1 MQAGV
6 ALQPYILDPSIRVM
20 SADLF
25 AEFGA
30 NPPLNQQQSQ
40 PINTRKT
47 IPVASDF
54 SFSNDLAN
62 TPISATPSQQ
72 PPPIRNNQ
80 NFSSTSV
87 QASTV
92 EDNDDW
98 GDFEGGT
105 STEPAPAAKQDPF
118 AFTSPPVSQPPSN
131 AWNITST
138 TNDPFAFI
146 SQPSSQPVEQTWQRA
161 PIVKAKKSADPS
173 VLFDAEDDFDDDDD
187 DFGDFEGKQEG
198 KAPTAAHVASSSPL
212 ADLLGDMSISQSQ
225 PPVPRSGNTAGA
237 SRVLEGQM
245 TTSKK
250 LKAGFGAATKPKR
263 PVPTPAPA
271 AEKED
276 DGWDEFDDW
285 EASIPTKAPSRNE
298 TMQSTE
304 NVESATTP
312 APILSPTAPDPQPG
326 ELPPTNVPPPGVL
339 LSLFPSL
346 FAEAQEKLFKPM
358 AAQPLPMRNKL
369 LAEPATIAY
378 LQGYLTLGNVAAHII
393 AGRKLRWKRDQHL
406 SQGMRIGPASSR
418 ATSGMKLTGIDKGEN
433 MKEERE
439 VSDVVRSWKE
449 QVGRLR
455 HVVSGANQ
463 IKAGTL
469 DRGPDLQETMPVKT
483 LKQSEGG
490 IPARQPCMLC
500 GLKREERVTA
510 ADMATD
516 DSFGEWWIDQV
527 NMHRGVSMR
536 MPRRRQLLTLG
547 LGCRNFWNQHK
558 DTLRQH

>member
-1 MQAGV
+1 
-6 ALQPYILDPSIRVM
+6 M

-30 NPPLNQQQSQ
+30 DSPSGQQQSR
-40 PINTRKT
+40 PVNTQVT
-47 IPVASDF
+47 TAPPAPSEF
-54 SFSNDLAN
+54 SFFNSLTN
-62 TPISATPSQQ
+62 TPIPASLSQQ
-72 PPPIRNNQ
+72 PPPVDNNE
-80 NFSSTSV
+80 NFVSSCI
-87 QASTV
+87 QESTA

-105 STEPAPAAKQDPF
+105 STEPAPAAKQDLF
-118 AFTSPPVSQPPSN
+118 AFTSPPVPQPPSN
-131 AWNITST
+131 AWTVGSV
-138 TNDPFAFI
+138 TNDAFVSK
-146 SQPSSQPVEQTWQRA
+146 SQSSCEPTQQTWQRA

-173 VLFDAEDDFDDDDD
+173 VLFDAEDDFVDDDD
-187 DFGDFEGKQEG
+187 DFGDFEGEQEH
-198 KAPTAAHVASSSPL
+198 KAPSTAPVASSSAL
-212 ADLLGDMSISQSQ
+212 VDLLGDMSISQSR
-225 PPVPRSGNTAGA
+225 PPVSRGVNTVNA
-237 SRVLEGQM
+237 SQIFEDQM
-245 TTSKK
+245 ATSKK
-250 LKAGFGAATKPKR
+250 SKIGFGASTRPER
-263 PVPTPAPA
+263 PVPKPAPPA
-271 AEKED
+271 QKED

-285 EASIPTKAPSRNE
+285 EASIPTKAPSKSG
-298 TMQSTE
+298 TMQSTT
-304 NVESATTP
+304 SAALPTTP
-312 APILSPTAPDPQPG
+312 APILSPTIPDPQPS
-326 ELPPTNVPPPGVL
+326 ELPPTNVPPPGML

-346 FAEAQEKLFKPM
+346 FAEANEKLFKPM
-358 AAQPLPMRNKL
+358 TAQPLPMRNKL
-369 LAEPATIAY
+369 LAEPTTIAY
-378 LQGYLTLGNVAAHII
+378 LQGYIILGNVAAHII

-463 IKAGTL
+463 IKAGSL

-490 IPARQPCMLC
+490 IPARQACMLC

-527 NMHRGVSMR
+527 NMHRG
-536 MPRRRQLLTLG
+536 
-547 LGCRNFWNQHK
+547 CRNFWNQHK

>member
-1 MQAGV
+1 
-6 ALQPYILDPSIRVM
+6 M

-30 NPPLNQQQSQ
+30 EPAPSQQQSQ
-40 PINTRKT
+40 PAATTKT
-47 IPVASDF
+47 NAPAASDF
-54 SFSNDLAN
+54 NFFNSLSNAPSL
-62 TPISATPSQQ
+62 ATPSQQ
-72 PPPIRNNQ
+72 PPPTSNTQ
-80 NFSSTSV
+80 NFAPNSE
-87 QASTV
+87 QASTT

-98 GDFEGGT
+98 GDFEGG
-105 STEPAPAAKQDPF
+105 SSLEPAPAAKQDPF
-118 AFTSPPVSQPPSN
+118 AFASPPVSQPQPN

-138 TNDPFAFI
+138 NHDPFAFA
-146 SQPSSQPVEQTWQRA
+146 SQSHPQPLEQTWNRA

-173 VLFDAEDDFDDDDD
+173 VLFDAEDDIDDD
-187 DFGDFEGKQEG
+187 DFGDFEGEQES
-198 KAPTAAHVASSSPL
+198 KTQSTVPVASSS
-212 ADLLGDMSISQSQ
+212 AIVDLLGDMSIAQAQ
-225 PPVPRSGNTAGA
+225 PPSTSSRETTNA
-237 SRVLEGQM
+237 SRGSKLQA
-245 TTSKK
+245 TTNKK
-250 LKAGFGAATKPKR
+250 PGTGFGAVAKPKQ
-263 PVPTPAPA
+263 PVSPTAVA
-271 AEKED
+271 QED

-285 EASIPTKAPSRNE
+285 EASIPSKAPSKPE
-298 TMQSTE
+298 AVKSTSNAE
-304 NVESATTP
+304 MNITP
-312 APILSPTAPDPQPG
+312 APILFPTTADPQAG

-378 LQGYLTLGNVAAHII
+378 LQGYLILGNVAAHII

-418 ATSGMKLTGIDKGEN
+418 ATSGMKLTGIDRGEN

-527 NMHRGVSMR
+527 NMHRGVSM
-536 MPRRRQLLTLG
+536 
-547 LGCRNFWNQHK
+547 K
-558 DTLRQH
+558 

>member
-1 MQAGV
+1 
-6 ALQPYILDPSIRVM
+6 M

-30 NPPLNQQQSQ
+30 NPPSNQQQTQ
-40 PINTRKT
+40 PGNTRT
-47 IPVASDF
+47 VAPTAPDF
-54 SFSNDLAN
+54 SLLNNLTN
-62 TPISATPSQQ
+62 TPPTLATPLRQLPSTGNSQEYAS
-72 PPPIRNNQ
+72 N
-80 NFSSTSV
+80 SV
-87 QASTV
+87 EAPTV

-98 GDFEGGT
+98 GDFEGGESFET
-105 STEPAPAAKQDPF
+105 APAAKHDPF
-118 AFTSPPVSQPPSN
+118 AFTSPSVTQPSSN
-131 AWNITST
+131 AWSVTSAPH
-138 TNDPFAFI
+138 DPFAFT
-146 SQPSSQPVEQTWQRA
+146 SQPSYQPTEQTWRRA
-161 PIVKAKKSADPS
+161 PILKAKKSTDPS
-173 VLFDAEDDFDDDDD
+173 VLFDAEDNFDDED
-187 DFGDFEGKQEG
+187 DFGEFEGEQG
-198 KAPTAAHVASSSPL
+198 TKALSAAPVASSSAL
-212 ADLLGDMSISQSQ
+212 VDLLGEMSVSKSQAPVSSTRNIAGTSQ
-225 PPVPRSGNTAGA
+225 ATESKMA
-237 SRVLEGQM
+237 M
-245 TTSKK
+245 SKK
-250 LKAGFGAATKPKR
+250 PKARFGAPSRSKSQI
-263 PVPTPAPA
+263 PAPA
-271 AEKED
+271 SAPPAERED

-285 EASIPTKAPSRNE
+285 ETSIPAKVLSKSETK
-298 TMQSTE
+298 QSAGDT
-304 NVESATTP
+304 ESATTP
-312 APILSPTAPDPQPG
+312 APVLSLTVQDPQPG

-378 LQGYLTLGNVAAHII
+378 LQGYLILANVAAHVI

-439 VSDVVRSWKE
+439 VSDVVRNWKE

-469 DRGPDLQETMPVKT
+469 DRGPDLQETMPVRT

-490 IPARQPCMLC
+490 VPARQPCMLC

-510 ADMATD
+510 ADLATD

-527 NMHRGVSMR
+527 NMHR
-536 MPRRRQLLTLG
+536 
-547 LGCRNFWNQHK
+547 
-558 DTLRQH
+558 D